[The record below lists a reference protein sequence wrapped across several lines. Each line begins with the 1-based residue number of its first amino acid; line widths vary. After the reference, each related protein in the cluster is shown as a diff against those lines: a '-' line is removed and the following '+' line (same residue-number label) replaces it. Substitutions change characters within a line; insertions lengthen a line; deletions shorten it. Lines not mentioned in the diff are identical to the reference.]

1 MYDFLMWAGG
11 IIIGGIF
18 GLIGWVFTM
27 IFSKLDKHANDHN
40 ALETRFDSHR
50 LYVAETY
57 TTKKDIKDMKD
68 EIINQLVRIEDK
80 VDKK

>member
-1 MYDFLMWAGG
+1 MLDLIMAVGG
-11 IIIGGIF
+11 LAVTGIF

-27 IFSKLDKHANDHN
+27 IFSKIDAHGKNHN
-40 ALETRFDSHR
+40 ELETRFDNHR

-68 EIINQLVRIEDK
+68 EIISQLVRIENK
-80 VDKK
+80 VNKQ